1 MAYNGMNHMELQ
13 KILGDAIRGIIDE
26 SKTEEERE
34 MALENGR
41 AVNSIAKQMINN
53 GRFILDAEK
62 LQATIGSLTRS
73 KAHELIGD

>member
-1 MAYNGMNHMELQ
+1 MYKGMSHLELQ
-13 KILGDAIRGIIDE
+13 EILGEAIRGIIDE
-26 SKTEEERE
+26 GKTVEERE

-62 LQATIGSLTRS
+62 LQATIGSLTHS
-73 KAHELIGD
+73 KASDLIGD

>member
-1 MAYNGMNHMELQ
+1 MYDGMSHMELQ
-13 KILGDAIRGIIDE
+13 TILGEAIRGIIDE
-26 SKTEEERE
+26 KNTVEERE

-62 LQATIGSLTRS
+62 LQATIGSLTHS
-73 KAHELIGD
+73 KATDLIGE

>member
-1 MAYNGMNHMELQ
+1 MYKGMSHMELQ
-13 KILGDAIRGIIDE
+13 TILGEAIRGIIDE
-26 SKTEEERE
+26 KNTVEERE

-62 LQATIGSLTRS
+62 LQATIGSLTHS
-73 KAHELIGD
+73 KATDLIGE

>member
-1 MAYNGMNHMELQ
+1 MYDGMSMLELQ
-13 KILGDAIRGIIDE
+13 RLMGERIMKLVDE
-26 SKTEEERE
+26 SLSPEERE

-62 LQATIGSLTRS
+62 LQATIGSLTHS
-73 KAHELIGD
+73 KANDLIGE

>member
-1 MAYNGMNHMELQ
+1 MYKGMNHMELQ
-13 KILGDAIRGIIDE
+13 TILGEAIRGIIDE
-26 SKTEEERE
+26 KNTVEERE

-62 LQATIGSLTRS
+62 LQATIGSLTHS
-73 KAHELIGD
+73 KATELIGE